1 MSSNN
6 ITVESSAKQTAT
18 VPSDVGYKLVTNSL
32 RNKTSIIKT
41 CLTLCGPSLPSC
53 GIGCMPGAMP
63 NAFVRPLHYGHSDLP
78 PKGYGSTKLEMSEL
92 SLPGVDEEG
101 IKRATTLIHQLIAK
115 EEQSGI
121 AANRIVLGGFSQGG
135 ALALYAGLTYPRPL
149 AGILA
154 FSCWLPKHDH
164 VVPNIAH
171 NKHVPVLQCHGDS
184 DPVVQTRWGQ
194 LTADV
199 LSKALTKHQ
208 FKTYRGMGHSS
219 CNEEQNDAKTFIANC
234 LSN

>member
-1 MSSNN
+1 
-6 ITVESSAKQTAT
+6 
-18 VPSDVGYKLVTNSL
+18 
-32 RNKTSIIKT
+32 
-41 CLTLCGPSLPSC
+41 
-53 GIGCMPGAMP
+53 
-63 NAFVRPLHYGHSDLP
+63 
-78 PKGYGSTKLEMSEL
+78 
-92 SLPGVDEEG
+92 
-101 IKRATTLIHQLIAK
+101 
-115 EEQSGI
+115 
-121 AANRIVLGGFSQGG
+121 LGGFSQGG

-199 LSKALTKHQ
+199 LSKVLTKHQ